1 MPPGLEAA
9 SPDRSKLPGPGGW
22 NALGALIKGKSK
34 GTKRA
39 GPGVGPAGDRP
50 PGRRPAAAGR
60 ISTAAVRRDRL
71 RDGWEGR
78 WGRWLGGAPSSSS
91 RSSSSRRLASGGGAG
106 VGGVGVGGG
115 GPTPPRVLQPPG
127 SRARRIPGPREPDPS
142 PRSNTLLG
150 LQLVQKEVWSQLAEA
165 YRPGTPAEAHP
176 FQVGDSVYVRRH
188 RTQTLEPRWKGPY
201 IVLLTTPTAV
211 KVDGIAA
218 WIHASH
224 VKAAPTSTG
233 GLTPFPTSATPEWK
247 VQKTS
252 NPLKLKLLRSSGS

>member
-1 MPPGLEAA
+1 MPCLAA
-9 SPDRSKLPGPGGW
+9 WAVSIQKLHTFPWGTGGECGDRP
-22 NALGALIKGKSK
+22 
-34 GTKRA
+34 
-39 GPGVGPAGDRP
+39 PAGDRQP
-50 PGRRPAAAGR
+50 PGAFPPRRCAATGSGTAGK
-60 ISTAAVRRDRL
+60 A
-71 RDGWEGR
+71 GGEG
-78 WGRWLGGAPSSSS
+78 GSGGASSRSS

-106 VGGVGVGGG
+106 VGGVGVGGIGVGGG